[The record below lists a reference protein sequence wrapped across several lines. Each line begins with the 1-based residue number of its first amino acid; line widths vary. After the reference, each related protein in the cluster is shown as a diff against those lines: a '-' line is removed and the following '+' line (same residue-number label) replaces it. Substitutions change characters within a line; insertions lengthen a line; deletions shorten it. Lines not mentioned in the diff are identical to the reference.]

1 MKVIEFIAPVE
12 AMRGNLSGK
21 QDGLVYPASD
31 NKAYESPIGSVN
43 YAKNYRPS
51 FIGAK
56 RAKDGLKYFSVKT
69 KTAIHLTAKSKR
81 QMALLGGA
89 GACFAAIMN
98 NETQKAHVELAY
110 IYAKNLGETA
120 KTLREYLMGKIIKSL
135 GRRRNVLFTLPYNVL
150 GDEVTISNP
159 WIEIGEIGT
168 RCEVDG
174 VVLDRFYT
182 ELGPVG
188 TFKASLVADDVQYHF
203 YAVAGKTCAQTY
215 TAGTNILNVFGS
227 DGVGEGALAVQDG
240 TLKVRLGES
249 LSYNNVTLEGTPV
262 SGTDQISADATYA
275 VATE

>member
-1 MKVIEFIAPVE
+1 MKRIEFIAPVE
-12 AMRGNLSGK
+12 AMRGNLSGT
-21 QDGLVYPASD
+21 QIGLVYPASD

-56 RAKDGLKYFSVKT
+56 RAKDGLKYFAVKT

-81 QMALLGGA
+81 QMALLGGG

-98 NETQKAHVELAY
+98 NETQKAHAELAY
-110 IYAKNLGETA
+110 LYAKNLGETA
-120 KTLREYLMGKIIKSL
+120 KSLREFLMAKIIKSL

-150 GDEVTISNP
+150 GDEITISNP
-159 WIEIGEIGT
+159 WIERGEGDTHCSI
-168 RCEVDG
+168 DG

-203 YAVAGKTCAQTY
+203 YAVSGKTCAQMY
-215 TAGTNILNVFGS
+215 TGDTNIMNVFGS

-249 LSYNNVTLEGTPV
+249 LSYNNVTLDGDAVPGNNEIQV
-262 SGTDQISADATYA
+262 NATYE